1 MAKSDTPRRIV
12 HVTEA
17 PLGGVVTYLDELLS
31 LQIKMMPDTAID
43 LITPSVNRP
52 ALEHLQGPNFTIID
66 TPMRRG
72 SQKGSGGIGAAHDPP
87 SAPHPPPRSAISIRP
102 SRARRC
108 GGWTR

>member
-1 MAKSDTPRRIV
+1 MAAPDLHPRRIV

-52 ALEHLQGPNFTIID
+52 ALEHLWAPNFTIID
-66 TPMRRG
+66 YPMSRG
-72 SQKGSGGIGAAHDPP
+72 SVAGYYPELNPLLPLAHYDRISGCPAAK
-87 SAPHPPPRSAISIRP
+87 SIPVRVV
-102 SRARRC
+102 AVA
-108 GGWTR
+108 G

>member
-1 MAKSDTPRRIV
+1 MAAPDLHPRRIV

-52 ALEHLQGPNFTIID
+52 ALEHLQADDAAMTAC
-66 TPMRRG
+66 MAAAKRG
-72 SQKGSGGIGAAHDPP
+72 LRLRFPGNPG
-87 SAPHPPPRSAISIRP
+87 
-102 SRARRC
+102 
-108 GGWTR
+108 